1 MRMNVLLA
9 AILLSG
15 CASQHIEIEPT
26 DRYSQLDRI
35 NAIETH
41 SIELP
46 GVPRLEVR
54 TLDNQ
59 VVAVLDKDGVDRL
72 QEFRDAA
79 NQNNEALALLL
90 SAHNDLIIQRN
101 LMLENMRLEES
112 RANFYAQ
119 QFVIAENMR
128 RDQHDEFKTELWIHK
143 VLIVILSLGLAL

>member
-15 CASQHIEIEPT
+15 CASQPIEIEPT

-35 NAIETH
+35 NPIETH

-54 TLDNQ
+54 TVDNQ

-90 SAHNDLIIQRN
+90 SAHNDLIAQRN

-119 QFVIAENMR
+119 QFAIAENMR
-128 RDQHDEFKTELWIHK
+128 RDQHDEFKAELWIHK